1 MMDSPIVNL
10 AGVEDD
16 HHPRFDPLYAE
27 SNGVEVSGPEK
38 AAILIITLG
47 LELSATIFKFLRQD
61 EVERIV
67 LEIAKISTVPIDK
80 RDAVITEAYQRAIA
94 LKYINEGGIEY
105 AKEILERSFGAG
117 QADDMTSRLFAAL
130 KHGNPLE
137 LIKKTEPAQLLQFIQ
152 DEHPQTIALILVYMA
167 PEQAGAV
174 LSALA
179 PELQAEVA
187 MRIAILQKTA
197 PEVLEQLD
205 ELLGRRLLVSGADFS
220 KAGGVQSL
228 ANVMNFVDRETEK
241 NILDGLSKRD
251 PELAQDVKNLL
262 FVFEDIVNLDDRSIQ
277 RILKEC
283 DGKDLALALKVAGDE
298 LMARVY
304 KNMST
309 RAGGVLRE
317 EIELLGPVRMREV
330 GKAQQSI
337 VDVIRTLEENG
348 QIVIARGAKDERL
361 V

>member
-1 MMDSPIVNL
+1 MISDKPIL
-10 AGVEDD
+10 TLGDEPIGSSLVEAYGAAAVPDM
-16 HHPRFDPLYAE
+16 
-27 SNGVEVSGPEK
+27 SGPEK
-38 AAILIITLG
+38 AAILMITIG
-47 LELSATIFKFLRQD
+47 LELAATIFKFLRQD

-80 RDAVITEAYQRAIA
+80 RDAVIQEAYQRAIA

-117 QADDMTSRLFAAL
+117 QADDMTNRLFAAL

-137 LIKKTEPAQLLQFIQ
+137 LVKKTEPAQLLEFIKE
-152 DEHPQTIALILVYMA
+152 EHPQTIALILVYMS

-174 LSALA
+174 LSQLE
-179 PELQAEVA
+179 PELQGEVA

-197 PEVLEQLD
+197 PEILEQLD
-205 ELLGRRLLVSGADFS
+205 ELLGRRLLVSGSDFT

-228 ANVMNFVDRETEK
+228 ASVMGFVDRETER
-241 NILDGLSKRD
+241 NILEGLAKRD
-251 PELAQDVKNLL
+251 PAVADEVKNLL
-262 FVFEDIVNLDDRSIQ
+262 FVFEDIINLDDRAIQ
-277 RILKEC
+277 RVLKEV
-283 DGKDLALALKVAGDE
+283 DGKDLALALKTANDE
-298 LMARVY
+298 LLARVY

-309 RAGGVLRE
+309 RAAQTLRE
-317 EIELLGPVRMREV
+317 DIEVLGPVRVREV
-330 GKAQQSI
+330 GKAQQNV

-348 QIVIARGAKDERL
+348 QIIIARGGKEDRI